1 MLDDVDTG
9 QIKSV
14 LEMGSG
20 FGKGLHTI
28 VNKSG
33 SSYGLGVDFS
43 QEAVEYAKKHYEG
56 DKLKFIRTDSLD
68 IKQTVDQIRKSYPD
82 CFDMTILFDVLE
94 HLPKP
99 KTFVRELASIS
110 KFFLINLPLENTIL
124 NKYVHSIG
132 PDTYPSILH
141 GDGHLREFTVNN
153 VHNFVTSLGL
163 TPLSFRFYQYPINIV
178 YPNHLKPSNYKGIMS
193 YNILKAIFLSIKHLV
208 PLRAKLRLLNGG
220 AFMCLAVWSPSL
232 VLE

>member
-1 MLDDVDTG
+1 LLNKVDTG

-20 FGKGLHTI
+20 FGKGLHAI
-28 VNKSG
+28 VRKTG

-43 QEAVEYAKKHYEG
+43 KEAVEYAKTHYEG
-56 DKLKFIRTDSLD
+56 EKIKYIRTDSLD
-68 IKQTVDQIRKSYPD
+68 IKLTVDQIRKLYPD

-94 HLPKP
+94 HVPKP
-99 KTFVRELASIS
+99 KTFVRELATIS
-110 KFFLINLPLENTIL
+110 KFFLINLPLDNTIL
-124 NKYVHSIG
+124 NNYVRSIG

-141 GDGHLREFTVNN
+141 GDGHLREFTVND

-163 TPLSFRFYQYPINIV
+163 TPLSFRFYQYSINNV
-178 YPNHLKPSNYKGIMS
+178 YPYHLKPLNFKGVMS
-193 YNILKAIFLSIKHLV
+193 YSILKAIFLITRHLV